1 MLGMLE
7 RFPIGSEA
15 QGFGFGAKK
24 TQHVMVEA
32 MRLAFADRAVWVG
45 DDDFVPVPRDGLL
58 DPGYLHIRARSI
70 EAEHRMPTPAAG
82 NPLPFDGRGSDA
94 PVRLDVI
101 PFEDEKGVHT
111 THFSVVDAWGNV
123 VSYTS
128 TIETSWGTGILV
140 PGYGFL
146 LNNELTDF
154 NLLPTRDPATGN
166 PGANDVA
173 PFKRPRSSMAPT
185 ILFRNG
191 KPVAA
196 YGSPGGST
204 IINSVLATTLNLID
218 HGMTMQQAIDAP
230 RISVI
235 SALGTVS
242 CEGGQGFMQPPLSA
256 ASFAGLSALG
266 HPMPDERACL
276 SSIGSVQGVMI
287 DPATGAQQG
296 GADPRREGTVIRL
309 PR

>member
-1 MLGMLE
+1 
-7 RFPIGSEA
+7 
-15 QGFGFGAKK
+15 
-24 TQHVMVEA
+24 
-32 MRLAFADRAVWVG
+32 
-45 DDDFVPVPRDGLL
+45 
-58 DPGYLHIRARSI
+58 
-70 EAEHRMPTPAAG
+70 MPTPAAG
-82 NPLPFDGRGSDA
+82 NPLPFDSRASNT

-101 PFEDEKGVHT
+101 PSEEEKGVHT
-111 THFSVVDAWGNV
+111 THFSVVDSWGNL
-123 VSYTS
+123 VSHTS

-154 NLLPTRDPATGN
+154 NLLPTRDAGTGN

-196 YGSPGGST
+196 YGSPGGAT

-230 RISVI
+230 RISVT
-235 SALGTVS
+235 SALGAVS
-242 CEGGQGFMQPPLSA
+242 CEGGQGFMQPPLAA

-266 HPMPDERACL
+266 HLMPDGGACL
-276 SSIGSVQGVMI
+276 GSIGSVQGVAI
-287 DPATGAQQG
+287 DPATGQPRG
-296 GADPRREGTVIRL
+296 GADPRREGTVIEL